1 MKYSK
6 AKFVLFVLQKYGKL
20 FSYAAFFVFLLD
32 SCQPGFRKEKHL
44 AETLVLEDDS
54 ITLAK
59 QHEYIGR
66 KSRVMTGS
74 ERLYL
79 VLDSLKD
86 KRVAVVGNQTSMVK
100 QTHLVDTLLSL
111 KINVVKV
118 FSPEHGFRGLADAG
132 EKVNSTNDAKTGLPI
147 ISLYGNNKKPSA
159 EQLSDVDVI
168 LFDLQDVGVRFYTY
182 ISTLHYI
189 MEACAEQGKRVI
201 VLDRPNPNAHYI
213 DGPVLKSEFKSFVG
227 MDPVPIVY
235 GMTIGEYALMLNGE
249 HWLDCGLECNL
260 WVIPCKY
267 YTHQTFY
274 SLPISPSPNLKTDR
288 AIALYPSLCL
298 FEATTVS
305 LGRGTERPF
314 EMYGHPKFPET
325 GYSFTPISMP
335 GAKTPPRL
343 NEKCNGYDLGNTK
356 YVRMNKL
363 NLEYVM
369 NANSL
374 LADSSVFI
382 DQNSFFDKLAG
393 NSELRNQIHSCISE
407 DSIRSTW
414 QPELN
419 AFKETRKKYL
429 LYED

>member
-1 MKYSK
+1 M
-6 AKFVLFVLQKYGKL
+6 AFVP
-20 FSYAAFFVFLLD
+20 FFMFLLL
-32 SCQPGFRKEKHL
+32 SCQPTSRNNKTISQ
-44 AETLVLEDDS
+44 TLILEDDS
-54 ITLAK
+54 IIVSN

-66 KSRVMTGS
+66 KSRIMTGS

-79 VLDSLKD
+79 VLDSLKN

-100 QTHLVDTLLSL
+100 NSHLVDTLLAL

-132 EKVNSTNDAKTGLPI
+132 EKVNSTSDAKTGLPI
-147 ISLYGNNKKPSA
+147 ISLYGNNKKPTP
-159 EQLSDVDVI
+159 EQLSDVEVI

-182 ISTLHYI
+182 ISTLHYV
-189 MEACAEQGKRVI
+189 MEACAEKGIRLI

-213 DGPVLKSEFKSFVG
+213 DGPVLKPEYKSFVG

-249 HWLDCGLECNL
+249 HWLDCGVECNL
-260 WVIPCKY
+260 WVIPCKF
-267 YTHQTFY
+267 YTHHSPY
-274 SLPISPSPNLKTDR
+274 SLPIAPSPNLKTDL

-314 EMYGHPKFPET
+314 EIYGHPKFPET
-325 GYSFTPISMP
+325 GYAFTPISMP

-343 NEKCNGYDLGNTK
+343 NEKCNGYDLSKSKNF
-356 YVRMNKL
+356 RLDKL
-363 NLEYVM
+363 NLEYVL
-369 NANSL
+369 NANYL
-374 LADSSVFI
+374 LTDSSVFI
-382 DQNSFFDKLAG
+382 DQNAFFDKLAG
-393 NSELRNQIHSCISE
+393 NIELRSQIHSCISE
-407 DSIRSTW
+407 DSIRKTW
-414 QPELN
+414 KPDLE
-419 AFKETRKKYL
+419 AFKVIRKKYL